1 MSRAAFTLLE
11 MLLVVAIIAVVAGIG
26 IFALIP
32 QGEKANV
39 KVAQTKAK
47 ALTSACEAYRIDHK
61 KWPGSLTELIQPDEH
76 GTYYL
81 KDQDALF
88 DPWEQPFQ
96 YNAAGSQYNAGR
108 QPDIWT
114 TNPNTG
120 EPIHNG
126 PKAR

>member
-39 KVAQTKAK
+39 NLARARAK
-47 ALTSACEAYRIDHK
+47 ALTSAAEAFRIDHK
-61 KWPGSLTELIQPDEH
+61 VWPDSLQQLVQSDEH
-76 GTYYL
+76 GTTYL
-81 KDQDALF
+81 KDTDALF

-96 YNAAGSQYNAGR
+96 YNKAGSQYNSGR

-120 EPIHNG
+120 EAIHNG